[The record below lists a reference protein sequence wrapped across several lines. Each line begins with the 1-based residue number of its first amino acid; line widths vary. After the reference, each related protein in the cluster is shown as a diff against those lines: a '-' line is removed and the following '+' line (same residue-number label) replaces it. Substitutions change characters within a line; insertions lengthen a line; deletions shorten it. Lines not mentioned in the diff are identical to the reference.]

1 MFKKSWGIVISLV
14 LMLLLASACGNS
26 NGGTQGSDTGG
37 GTTPPPQNTETPPTN
52 EPPAPPKPAD
62 PVKLVML
69 QDGATIS
76 DEEFANL
83 IAAPVKAK
91 YPHITVEMHRNS
103 GGNAG
108 LQNLIAGGEFPDF
121 MFTTYPQI
129 KAHRELNTP
138 LDLTALVKKHNLDLN
153 KFDPAAMET
162 SRVYGGSN
170 DQIYA
175 IPFSLNFL
183 ALFYNVDLFDRFGVD
198 YPTAGMTWDEF
209 IILGRSLARTVDGI
223 EYKGIAALPGVGDLS
238 TQLSLPRVDGSTMKA
253 NITTDE
259 WKRVVEVIK
268 TINDLPGNKNANL
281 NMFLKDKIAAM
292 APSYDARIAA
302 LELLH
307 GTPEDFNWDI
317 TQFPS
322 FPERPD
328 TSLASSGHFLMISS
342 LSKHQEEAFQVID
355 LLTTTENQKLITEHG
370 RFTSLSDQTIKDMY
384 GVNMKSLEGKNIK
397 AVFQSAFAPPYPP
410 TEYDKFVTPHLNAA
424 VKSVIEGEMDINS
437 ALRQAEEAANRD
449 IEAEK
454 LK

>member
-1 MFKKSWGIVISLV
+1 MLRKSWGIIAGLI
-14 LMLLLASACGNS
+14 LILLIVTACGS
-26 NGGTQGSDTGG
+26 GSGTKEGLNTG
-37 GTTPPPQNTETPPTN
+37 GTTPPPADNTNTPPAQVVPT
-52 EPPAPPKPAD
+52 PPKPAD
-62 PVKLVML
+62 PIKLMML

-91 YPHITVEMHRNS
+91 YPHITVEMHRNT

-108 LQNLIAGGEFPDF
+108 LQNLIASNEFPDF

-129 KAHRELNTP
+129 KAHRELDTP
-138 LDLTALVKKHNLDLN
+138 FELTAMIKKHNLDLA

-162 SRVYGGSN
+162 SLIYGGSS
-170 DQIYA
+170 DQVYA

-238 TQLSLPRVDGSTMKA
+238 TQLTLPRVNSSTMKA
-253 NITTDE
+253 EITTDD

-268 TINDLPGNKNANL
+268 TINDIPGNKNANL

-292 APSYDARIAA
+292 VPSYDARIAA

-307 GTPEDFNWDI
+307 GTPDEFNWDI

-322 FPERPD
+322 FSDRPN
-328 TSLASSGHFLMISS
+328 TSLASSGHFLMVSS
-342 LSKHQEEAFQVID
+342 LSKYQEDAFQVID
-355 LLTTTENQKLITEHG
+355 LLTSTENQRLITEHG
-370 RFTSLSDQTIKDMY
+370 RFTSLSDQVIKDMY
-384 GVNMKSLEGKNIK
+384 GINMKSLQGKNIK
-397 AVFQSAFAPPYPP
+397 AVFESAFAPPYPP

-454 LK
+454 QN